1 MCKSC
6 VGIWKDFKDFIHTR
20 GNVID
25 LGVGIIIGAAFTSV
39 INSFVADII
48 SPPLGLFIHGS
59 NLENYFILIRPG
71 RSNRTDYSTPEEA
84 QADGAVTENVGR
96 FLNYVIN
103 FLLVA
108 FVLFWIIWGYNK
120 FKSLRTKAEAEK
132 TETCPWCL
140 AKITL
145 NATKCQFCTS
155 IVNEKI
161 PPEYKRDANA
171 SSNNNTLIDLQ
182 DS

>member
-1 MCKSC
+1 
-6 VGIWKDFKDFIHTR
+6 
-20 GNVID
+20 
-25 LGVGIIIGAAFTSV
+25 
-39 INSFVADII
+39 
-48 SPPLGLFIHGS
+48 S
-59 NLENYFILIRPG
+59 NN
-71 RSNRTDYSTPEEA
+71 TDYSTPEEA

-96 FLNYVIN
+96 FLNYVLN

-120 FKSLRTKAEAEK
+120 FKSLREKVEATK

-140 AKITL
+140 ATIPL
-145 NATKCQFCTS
+145 NATKCQLCTS
-155 IVNEKI
+155 IISQKI

-171 SSNNNTLIDLQ
+171 GSNSNTLIDLQ